1 MAYLQVLHNGDLR
14 KDSPQPSP
22 HWMVHVWRDGRVW
35 GEVLTPA
42 GGRWLPEGF
51 RIPHHERLFE
61 IPADLTRHS
70 LTVQP
75 HHEEIIVSLPVGD
88 DDFLCSFL
96 MSQLPEDCAL
106 RSALDDLLVLIH
118 KFTELTE
125 PDAAGNSRR
134 AGQLTGL

>member
-1 MAYLQVLHNGDLR
+1 
-14 KDSPQPSP
+14 
-22 HWMVHVWRDGRVW
+22 
-35 GEVLTPA
+35 
-42 GGRWLPEGF
+42 LPEGF